1 MEMDTE
7 SLVQLVK
14 SIDTINSRLQV
25 LESSKFNAHL
35 TEEKLLQLESFA
47 GVINRKV
54 DNIERYRDYKEERY
68 EKIKEKIAVVNAHV
82 DNHVLFKMLKKED
95 LLDRKTLQKYVNNYF
110 GYRSKLNSNLHYDR
124 YHLLKMKLTG

>member
-25 LESSKFNAHL
+25 LENSKFNAHL
-35 TEEKLLQLESFA
+35 TEEKLLHLESFA

-54 DNIERYRDYKEERY
+54 DNIESYRVSKEKRY
-68 EKIKEKIAVVNAHV
+68 EQIKEKIAITISILIVCFVCCLV
-82 DNHVLFKMLKKED
+82 GYVL
-95 LLDRKTLQKYVNNYF
+95 
-110 GYRSKLNSNLHYDR
+110 GKL
-124 YHLLKMKLTG
+124 